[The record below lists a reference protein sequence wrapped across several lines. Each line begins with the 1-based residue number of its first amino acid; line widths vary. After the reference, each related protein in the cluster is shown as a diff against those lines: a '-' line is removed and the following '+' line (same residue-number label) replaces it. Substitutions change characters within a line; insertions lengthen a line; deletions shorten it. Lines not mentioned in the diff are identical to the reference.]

1 MRTVA
6 EEVERCLPY
15 FVRLCVNSVITSGA
29 PLDEAS
35 RHVALDLSDRM
46 RRQAGMTD
54 VLQDHFYSAL
64 ETLIN
69 LVSALSPRLPP
80 DLLRDFAEKATQAQV
95 ASTLERSL
103 IGVLRSESQQA

>member
-15 FVRLCVNSVITSGA
+15 YVRLCVNSVIVSGA

-35 RHVALDLSDRM
+35 RHVALDLSDKM
-46 RRQAGMTD
+46 RRQAGMSGD
-54 VLQDHFYSAL
+54 QQDHFYATL
-64 ETLIN
+64 EQLIG
-69 LVSALSPRLPP
+69 LVSALAPRLPP

-103 IGVLRSESQQA
+103 MGALKSEPA

>member
-15 FVRLCVNSVITSGA
+15 FVRLCVNSVIVSGA

-35 RHVALDLSDRM
+35 RHVALDLSDKM
-46 RRQAGMTD
+46 RRQPGMSAD
-54 VLQDHFYSAL
+54 QQDHFYSAL
-64 ETLIN
+64 EQLIQ

-103 IGVLRSESQQA
+103 MGALKAEAI